1 MTFLLFLFTL
11 DNRMPV
17 FVLFLFLLFFRPIVF
32 DKKTRK
38 MRKFESGDENSE
50 LSSLAER
57 HSKSLCF
64 AQVHVQYSTVLSNE
78 RFDFIFIL
86 PKGEPH

>member
-1 MTFLLFLFTL
+1 MFFGVFLLYK
-11 DNRMPV
+11 
-17 FVLFLFLLFFRPIVF
+17 FFRPIIF
-32 DKKTRK
+32 YKKTRK

-64 AQVHVQYSTVLSNE
+64 AHVHVQDSTVLSNE
-78 RFDFIFIL
+78 LFDFIFIL
-86 PKGEPH
+86 PEGKPH